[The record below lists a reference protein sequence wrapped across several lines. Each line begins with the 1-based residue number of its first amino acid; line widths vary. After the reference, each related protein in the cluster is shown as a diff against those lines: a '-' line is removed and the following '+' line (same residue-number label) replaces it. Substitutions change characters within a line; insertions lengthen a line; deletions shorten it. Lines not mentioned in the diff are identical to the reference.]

1 MTLKADGVRKYLR
14 VAGMLQLSDSV
25 WRRELE
31 GLFERVLMVL
41 YWEGSEVSRVLGER
55 LLNENVQ

>member
-1 MTLKADGVRKYLR
+1 M
-14 VAGMLQLSDSV
+14 AGMLQVSDSM
-25 WRRELE
+25 WSRELE